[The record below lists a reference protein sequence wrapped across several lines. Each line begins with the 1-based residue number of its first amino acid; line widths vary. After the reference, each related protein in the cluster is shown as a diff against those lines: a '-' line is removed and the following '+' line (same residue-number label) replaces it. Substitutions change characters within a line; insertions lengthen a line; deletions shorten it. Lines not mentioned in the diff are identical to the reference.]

1 MELRWNSRV
10 EFKVTWYLASL
21 SLTME
26 ILIIFLLLERLDCEW
41 ERGIQMTGGLLMV
54 VVKKGKF
61 GYNVLVG

>member
-1 MELRWNSRV
+1 
-10 EFKVTWYLASL
+10 
-21 SLTME
+21 ME